1 MQDIN
6 MLAIGCCPLD
16 FFADRQEN
24 IYLNVRKYIDSF
36 MAETPEGIPASLQ
49 CSGVIPPFVSEERAR
64 EIARMWLES
73 DTKPLIPAEKI
84 RFGKAVML
92 YYPFWKYT
100 REDGCNEVV
109 VYRPACGTLLSGL
122 QNMQRENS
130 SVVPVPQDAAILPA
144 TVFAGVYYPELHG
157 IARAEELIGIP
168 LWLISYK
175 VKNSI
180 FMVEV
185 DAGSGRVYD
194 EWHPI
199 KEPVNWRK
207 TALIAC
213 IPVMILSLTAV
224 YFSPWLF
231 LLVAGLLI
239 FFLYQSEMLG
249 MISLKRKEGKDGA

>member
-1 MQDIN
+1 M
-6 MLAIGCCPLD
+6 
-16 FFADRQEN
+16 RQEN
-24 IYLNVRKYIDSF
+24 IYQNVRKYIDLF
-36 MAETPEGIPASLQ
+36 MAEIPEGIPVPLQ
-49 CSGVIPPFVSEERAR
+49 CSGVIAPQIDEARAR
-64 EIARMWLES
+64 ELAREWLES
-73 DTKPLIPAEKI
+73 DTKPFIPEDKI

-100 REDGCNEVV
+100 REDGCLDVT

-122 QNMQRENS
+122 QNMHRDDNEI
-130 SVVPVPQDAAILPA
+130 VPIPKDANILPA
-144 TVFAGVYYPELHG
+144 TVQSSVYYPELHG

-175 VKNSI
+175 VKKSI
-180 FMVEV
+180 YMIEV
-185 DAGSGRVYD
+185 DAASGKIYD

-213 IPVMILSLTAV
+213 IPLMILSLIAV

-239 FFLYQSEMLG
+239 FFMYQSEMLG
-249 MISLKRKEGKDGA
+249 VINLKRKE